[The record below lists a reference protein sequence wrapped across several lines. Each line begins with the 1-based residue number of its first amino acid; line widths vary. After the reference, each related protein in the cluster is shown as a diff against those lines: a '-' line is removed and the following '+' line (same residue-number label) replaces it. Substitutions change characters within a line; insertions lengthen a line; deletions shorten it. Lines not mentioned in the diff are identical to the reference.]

1 MQIKKVTCVGGG
13 LVGASWALLFALKGY
28 PVTLQSRRK
37 ETIEKAVNDVKSNL
51 SFLEE
56 KGLIN
61 SKGKEAV
68 LRRIKTTYDLSDAV
82 KDADYIQESVAEDLE
97 LKRNVFS
104 QIDAAA
110 RPDAIIA
117 SSSSALIIS
126 DIQVATTKPERC
138 VIVHPYNPVHLIPLV
153 EIVPGK
159 KTSPETVKIAHDFM
173 LRLGKV
179 PVVAKKEV
187 PGHIVNRL
195 AHVLFREVAD
205 SVEKGIA
212 TVGDIDKAFTA
223 SLGIRWAIMGPF
235 LTYHLGGGPGGI
247 DEFFEKYRMGLSAS
261 VVEKIIRGVKEEEIV
276 RTRSMDELIRWR
288 DEKLI
293 ELLKILYPDV
303 IKSLSDSCL

>member
-1 MQIKKVTCVGGG
+1 MQIKKVACVGGG

-28 PVTLQSRRK
+28 PVTLQSRKK
-37 ETIEKAVNDVKSNL
+37 ETIEKAVNDIKSNL

-56 KGLIN
+56 KGLIKSESN
-61 SKGKEAV
+61 EAA
-68 LRRIKTTYDLSDAV
+68 LKRIKTTHDISDAV
-82 KDADYIQESVAEDLE
+82 KDCDYIQESVAEDLE
-97 LKRNVFS
+97 LKRKVFS

-117 SSSSALIIS
+117 SSSSALLMS

-153 EIVPGK
+153 EIVPGR
-159 KTSPETVKIAHDFM
+159 KTSPETVKMAYDFM
-173 LRLGKV
+173 LGLGKV
-179 PVVAKKEV
+179 PVVAKKEA

-195 AHVLFREVAD
+195 AHVLFREAVD
-205 SVEKGIA
+205 SIEKGIA
-212 TVGDIDKAFTA
+212 TVEDLDKAFTA
-223 SLGIRWAIMGPF
+223 GLGIRWAIMGPF

-247 DEFFEKYRMGLSAS
+247 DEFFEKYRMGLSAP
-261 VVEKIIRGVKEEEIV
+261 VIEKIIREVKEEEIV
-276 RTRSMDELIRWR
+276 RTKSMDELIRWR

-293 ELLKILYPDV
+293 ELLKILYPDI